1 MKWVMGLVYTYL
13 VFPCI
18 LLIAK
23 TVSLFNSDIRKA
35 LNLRYCVFDELRRIK
50 NKIPH
55 QNKIVLLHA
64 ASMGEFE
71 HVKPLITKI
80 KSTYNTSII
89 VTFFSPSAYENVK
102 QYPGV
107 ELFIYLPLD
116 KRSNWQK
123 FYNIL
128 KPDLI
133 IISKHDVWPNQIWMA
148 EKYRIPIFLVNASLS
163 RNSSRTRFWIRY
175 FLKYV
180 YRSFDH
186 IFAIST
192 QDMERFAKYFP
203 LCRVSKMGD
212 TKFDQVLIRKDEAA
226 SKHLIPGQ
234 WTENNLIILLGSI
247 WPEDSEHIL
256 PVISTILE
264 KKANVKVIIVPHQPS
279 NHFIESLNAGMQK
292 FDPVLFTDRSH
303 LRESR
308 LLIIDV
314 VGVLADL
321 YKYADIAYVGGSF
334 KQGIHNVMEPAIY
347 KIPVL
352 YGPVHKNSF
361 EAINLHKAGGS
372 VLLNNEKDGLAILED
387 LIGNENKRVE
397 IGNMAYK
404 FAVENLGATDR
415 IVREWVDYLSQTDR
429 G

>member
-1 MKWVMGLVYTYL
+1 MMKWVTGSIYTYF

-23 TVSLFNSDIRKA
+23 TVSLFNKEIRKA
-35 LNLRYCVFDELRRIK
+35 LNLRYRVFDELQRIK
-50 NKIPH
+50 DTIPG

-71 HVKPLITKI
+71 HIKPLITKL

-123 FYNIL
+123 FYDIL
-128 KPDLI
+128 KPDII

-148 EKYRIPIFLVNASLS
+148 KKYGIPIFLVNASLS
-163 RNSSRTRFWIRY
+163 GDSSRIRFWVRS

-203 LCRVSKMGD
+203 LCPVSKMGD
-212 TKFDQVLIRKDEAA
+212 TKFDQVLLRKDEAA
-226 SKHLIPGQ
+226 AKHFIPES
-234 WTENNLIILLGSI
+234 WTKNSLVILLGSI

-256 PVISTILE
+256 PAVSAILE
-264 KKANVKVIIVPHQPS
+264 KKSNIKVIVVPHQPS
-279 NHFIESLNAGMQK
+279 TQYIESLSARLQK
-292 FDPVLFTDRSH
+292 FNPVLFTDRSR
-303 LRESR
+303 LQESR
-308 LLIIDV
+308 LLVVDV

-321 YKYADIAYVGGSF
+321 YKYANIAYVGGSF

-352 YGPVHKNSF
+352 YGPVHTNSF
-361 EAINLHKAGGS
+361 EAINLLKAGGS
-372 VLLNNEKDGLAILED
+372 ILLENENDGLAILED
-387 LIGNENKRVE
+387 LAGNENKRIE
-397 IGNMAYK
+397 IGEKAYR
-404 FAVENLGATDR
+404 FAVENLGATER
-415 IVREWVDYLSQTDR
+415 IVKEWGRYLS
-429 G
+429 